1 MTIDVYGGQGSGQS
15 AVEVGPRIKAVRR
28 AQRLT
33 IESLA
38 EASGLT
44 KSFLSKVERGKS
56 TPSVAALLRIAEA
69 LNIPLSSLF
78 ENSATRR
85 VLRSHDYP
93 QVNFGG
99 DGLVEYLLTPHA
111 ERRVQV
117 MMSKVAKGGGSGAEL
132 YQLPGDVE
140 FLFIVD
146 GVLEITFSDGPIT
159 LRAGDALT
167 FDPSSHRSFRVPDD
181 AEGATVL
188 WVISPALPHA
198 IHRGLPGD
206 EDIAAKIAD

>member
-1 MTIDVYGGQGSGQS
+1 
-15 AVEVGPRIKAVRR
+15 VRR

-44 KSFLSKVERGKS
+44 KSFLSKVERSRS

-69 LNIPLSSLF
+69 LGIPLSSLF
-78 ENSATRR
+78 ENGATRR
-85 VLRSHDYP
+85 VLRSYDYP

-99 DGLVEYLLTPHA
+99 ERLVEYLLTPHA
-111 ERRVQV
+111 ERRLQV
-117 MMSKVAKGGGSGAEL
+117 LLSKIASGGGSGAEL

-140 FLFIVD
+140 FLFLVD
-146 GVLEITFSDGPIT
+146 GVLEMTFSDGSIT

-167 FDPSSHRSFRVPDD
+167 FDPASYRSFRVPDD
-181 AEGATVL
+181 AGGATVL
-188 WVISPALPHA
+188 WVISPALPHT
-198 IHRGLPGD
+198 IRRGAPDDGVVDAAGGSLPEARLPG
-206 EDIAAKIAD
+206 

>member
-1 MTIDVYGGQGSGQS
+1 MAIDGYGADSAGQS
-15 AVEVGPRIKAVRR
+15 AVDVGPRIKAVRR

-56 TPSVAALLRIAEA
+56 TPSVAALLRIAQA
-69 LNIPLSSLF
+69 LSIPLSSLF

-85 VLRSHDYP
+85 VVRALDYP

-99 DGLVEYLLTPHA
+99 EHLVEYLLTPHS

-117 MMSKVAKGGGSGAEL
+117 MLSKIARGGGSGAEL
-132 YQLPGDVE
+132 YDLPGDVE
-140 FLFIVD
+140 FLFVVE
-146 GVLEITFSDGPIT
+146 GVLEVTFADGPIT
-159 LRAGDALT
+159 LRAGDAVT
-167 FDPSSHRSFRVPDD
+167 FDPASHRAFRVPDD
-181 AEGATVL
+181 VDGATVL
-188 WVISPALPHA
+188 WVISPALPHTTY
-198 IHRGLPGD
+198 RGALGRD
-206 EDIAAKIAD
+206 SGETR

>member
-1 MTIDVYGGQGSGQS
+1 VGIDVHGDQSASQG

-85 VLRSHDYP
+85 VIRSYDYP

-99 DGLVEYLLTPHA
+99 EGLVEYLLTPHA
-111 ERRVQV
+111 EQRVQV
-117 MMSKVAKGGGSGAEL
+117 MLSRIASGGGSGADL
-132 YQLPGDVE
+132 YHLPGEVE
-140 FLFIVD
+140 FLFVVD
-146 GVLEITFSDGPIT
+146 GVLEVTFSDGVIT
-159 LRAGDALT
+159 LGAGDALT
-167 FDPSSHRSFRVPDD
+167 FDPSSHRAFRVPDD
-181 AEGATVL
+181 VDGATVL
-188 WVISPALPHA
+188 WVISPALPNM
-198 IHRGLPGD
+198 IYRGLGN
-206 EDIAAKIAD
+206 ADGRSADG